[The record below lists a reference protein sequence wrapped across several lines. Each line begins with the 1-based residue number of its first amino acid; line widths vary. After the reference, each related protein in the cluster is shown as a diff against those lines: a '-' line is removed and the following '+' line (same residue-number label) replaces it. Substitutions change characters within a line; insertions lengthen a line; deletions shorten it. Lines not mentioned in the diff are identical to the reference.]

1 MKHNRLKLC
10 ASAFFACVL
19 LTPQP
24 IAGLRAAPLPA
35 QTDAPPLARPAAAA
49 ATGLVINELM
59 SSNSAVAP
67 DEDATFQDWIELYNG
82 GGSSVNLDQYG
93 LSDDPALPF
102 KWRFPSVSIAPGG
115 FLLIYASDKNRTTPN
130 LHTNFKIS
138 ADGETLT
145 LTDPLSNTVDQLPP
159 VGLPTNVSYGRSTD
173 GGASFIYFS
182 TTTPAQSNA
191 LGASASVSPP
201 LFLTAGGFYPLTQ
214 SLALSST
221 SAGAVIRYTLDGSEP
236 GPASTVYTSPLQ
248 IGDISPNP
256 YRYAGLRTTGSAE
269 QAGIGPWLAPAGNV
283 AKGAVVRAR
292 AFTGSLS
299 STVATQT
306 YFVGADLASRYNG
319 LPVISV
325 VLDPRDLFSDTTGM
339 YALGP
344 DPGTVIPYQN
354 ANFFLGLEKTGH
366 LEFYAEDR
374 QQMLSQ
380 GVDVR
385 MHGNWSLAQPMK
397 TLRLYARAKYGNA
410 NFEYPI
416 FDTKPITR
424 YQRLLLRNGGNDF
437 TLTMLRD
444 PLIQTVAPPSLL
456 NQAYQPAAVFVN
468 GEFWGLHNIRER
480 LDEYFIEN
488 NTGIARNQIDM
499 LEREFAAVEVTVGS
513 TVTWEAMVEY
523 LQANSLAVPANYDY
537 IQTQI
542 DIENFTDY
550 VLLNVWADNRDW
562 PQNNVRMWRAKASSG
577 RWRWIPFGSEASL
590 GFPNWSNVNNDTIEF
605 IETDEDS
612 QLPLILR
619 RLMESDQYKT
629 YFAQRASDVF
639 NLWLRPETVTA
650 RLNVMQQR
658 IAGIMPE
665 HINRWRYPSSISAWN
680 NNVDDI
686 RDFVAARPGV
696 LRPLFASRFG
706 YAGLY
711 TATFSVSPPNAGAI
725 AVNTWSGSVV
735 TGTAWSGIY
744 YQSIPLSASVA
755 AAPGYQFAGWSGD
768 TTGAEIS
775 GGAIVLTPTTNI
787 GLIAQFEL
795 APTPTA
801 SPTITPT
808 APGTPQPSVT
818 PTLNIRR
825 YLPLTLR

>member
-1 MKHNRLKLC
+1 MKNRRISLLAGIC
-10 ASAFFACVL
+10 CSAL
-19 LTPQP
+19 LLAPQQ
-24 IAGLRAAPLPA
+24 IGNLRAEPLPVPA
-35 QTDAPPLARPAAAA
+35 DAPPSVRPAAIA

-67 DEDATFQDWIELYNG
+67 DEDATFQDWIEVYNG
-82 GGSSVNLDQYG
+82 GASIVNLDQYG

-115 FLLIYASDKNRTTPN
+115 FLLIFASDKNRTAPN

-138 ADGETLT
+138 ADGETIT

-159 VGLPTNVSYGRSTD
+159 VGLPTNVSYGRSAD
-173 GGASFIYFS
+173 GGASFLYFS
-182 TTTPAQSNA
+182 TSTPAQSNA
-191 LGASASVSPP
+191 LGASASVSAPQ
-201 LFLTAGGFYPLTQ
+201 FLTSGGFYPVTQ
-214 SLALSST
+214 SLTLSST
-221 SAGAVIRYTLDGSEP
+221 AAGAVIRYTLDGSEP
-236 GPASTVYTSPLQ
+236 GPASAVYTGPLE
-248 IGDISPNP
+248 IGDVSPNP
-256 YRYAGLRTTGSAE
+256 YRYAGLRTTGTDS
-269 QAGIGPWLAPAGNV
+269 QAGIGPWIPPVGNV
-283 AKGAVVRAR
+283 TKGAVVRAR

-339 YALGP
+339 YVLGA
-344 DPGTVIPYQN
+344 DPGTLIPYQN
-354 ANFFLGLEKTGH
+354 ANFFLALEKTGH
-366 LEFYAEDR
+366 LEFYEEDR
-374 QQMLSQ
+374 QQVLSQ

-385 MHGNWSLAQPMK
+385 MHGNWSRAQPMK
-397 TLRLYARAKYGNA
+397 TLRLYARSKYGA
-410 NFEYPI
+410 PNFEHPI

-444 PLIQTVAPPSLL
+444 PLIQTVAPPSQL
-456 NQAYQPAAVFVN
+456 NQAYEPAAVLVN

-480 LDEYFIEN
+480 IDEYFIEG
-488 NTGIARNQIDM
+488 NTGIARNQIDL
-499 LEREFAAVEVTVGS
+499 LEREFTGIEVTIGS
-513 TVTWEAMVEY
+513 TVTWEALVGY

-562 PQNNVRMWRAKASSG
+562 PNNNVRMWRAKASSG

-590 GFPNWSNVNNDTIEF
+590 GFPGWSNVNNDTIEF
-605 IETDEDS
+605 INNDEDS
-612 QLPLILR
+612 QVPLILR
-619 RLMESDQYKT
+619 RLMENDRYKT

-639 NLWLRPETVTA
+639 NIWLRPETVNA
-650 RLNVMQQR
+650 RLNAMQQR

-665 HINRWRYPSSISAWN
+665 HINRWGYPGSVASWEGN
-680 NNVDDI
+680 TDDI
-686 RDFVAARPGV
+686 RDFVALRPGV

-706 YAGLY
+706 YAGAY

-725 AVNTWSGSVV
+725 AINTWSGPVV
-735 TGTAWSGIY
+735 TATAWSGIY
-744 YQSIPLSASVA
+744 YESIPLSATVSA
-755 AAPGYQFAGWSGD
+755 ASGYQFVAWSGD
-768 TTGAEIS
+768 TAGAQIS

-787 GLIAQFEL
+787 NLIAQFAL
-795 APTPTA
+795 APTPTPA
-801 SPTITPT
+801 PTITPM
-808 APGTPQPSVT
+808 PSVT
-818 PTLNIRR
+818 PAMRIRA
-825 YLPLTLR
+825 YLPVTLR